1 MATSDMVPSTPTVM
15 CAVSLEANEMR
26 DEAVKPRPRA
36 EETTSLMD
44 VPSLK
49 AALMTSLL
57 VAPAAPATVREE
69 VGVER
74 DVTAAAESL
83 TCAFIA
89 DDAVENVPLT
99 RTTSGDT
106 PLTTLLTTVAT
117 AVAFE
122 VKVVKLVTPYEV
134 VSVSVSVADTVSCW

>member
-1 MATSDMVPSTPTVM
+1 
-15 CAVSLEANEMR
+15 
-26 DEAVKPRPRA
+26 
-36 EETTSLMD
+36 MD

-49 AALMTSLL
+49 AALTTSLW
-57 VAPAAPATVREE
+57 VAPTAPATVRGEE
-69 VGVER
+69 GVDR

-83 TCAFIA
+83 TSAFIA
-89 DDAVENVPLT
+89 DEVVENVPLT
-99 RTTSGDT
+99 RTMPGET
-106 PLTTLLTTVAT
+106 PLTTLPTTAAT